1 MTEPLLNCDEPYWRH
16 LGNAVIGVLPAVER
30 VDEFI
35 GALRATGRE
44 VGNVRILRGDD
55 GLKIL
60 DSTGRSHG
68 LLARFARVIESL
80 GYDQE
85 TFSLFNEG
93 LNKGESVVAV
103 PASPNDCR
111 HIGELIVHHNGHAVF
126 YFGYSSAISLTGP

>member
-1 MTEPLLNCDEPYWRH
+1 MTEPLLNCDESYWRH
-16 LGNAVIGVLPAVER
+16 LDDAVIGLVPVDDRVE
-30 VDEFI
+30 EFI

-44 VGNVRILRGDD
+44 VGSVRVLRGAD

-68 LLARFARVIESL
+68 LLARFARLIENL

-85 TFSLFNEG
+85 VFSLFEEG

-103 PASPNDCR
+103 PASPNDC
-111 HIGELIVHHNGHAVF
+111 HDIGELIVYHNGHAVF